1 MSETSYKWIDKTP
14 TILKYSKYS
23 RFLENI
29 ELRNFQAVVLHDRG
43 KTEWTPDALETKCV
57 S

>member
-1 MSETSYKWIDKTP
+1 MSKTYKWIDKTP

-29 ELRNFQAVVLHDRG
+29 ELRNFQAVVLRDRG
-43 KTEWTPDALETKCV
+43 KTKWTPPALETKCV

>member
-14 TILKYSKYS
+14 TILKYSNETFIILVS
-23 RFLENI
+23 RLLENI
-29 ELRNFQAVVLHDRG
+29 ELRNFQVVVLRDRG
-43 KTEWTPDALETKCV
+43 KETKCV